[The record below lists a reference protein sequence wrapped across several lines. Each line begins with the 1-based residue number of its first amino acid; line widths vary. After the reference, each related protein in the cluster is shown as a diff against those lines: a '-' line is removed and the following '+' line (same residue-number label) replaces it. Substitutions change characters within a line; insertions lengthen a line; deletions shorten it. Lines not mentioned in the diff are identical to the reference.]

1 MKVRSAVLL
10 TALLAA
16 ASAGC
21 ANAAQKPA
29 GPSQS
34 AHPVTASV
42 PYDLYT
48 HCGIDE
54 ANIGGR
60 WFEADHPLSDGNGN
74 PPAGWGNPD
83 QPGTITMLSPTS
95 AEFRD
100 SLGHA
105 VRFHL
110 LAGATGP
117 KHMCSLRRR
126 PPVVRVEGVELLVRC
141 RLCDVAACA
150 EEERRNDTTGK
161 ARSICSWPMAARQ
174 FVGPVARTV
183 PGGRLRTGSTGL
195 AW

>member
-1 MKVRSAVLL
+1 MKVRSAIILAV
-10 TALLAA
+10 LLAA

-21 ANAAQKPA
+21 ANPGQAPA

-34 AHPVTASV
+34 AHPGTTPV
-42 PYDLYT
+42 PYDLFT

-54 ANIGGR
+54 ANIAGR

-83 QPGTITMLSPTS
+83 QPGTITMLSATT

-110 LAGATGP
+110 LPGATGP

-126 PPVVRVEGVELLVRC
+126 LPVVGADGVELLVRW
-141 RLCDVAACA
+141 RLCACA

-161 ARSICSWPMAARQ
+161 ARSIRSWPMAACQ